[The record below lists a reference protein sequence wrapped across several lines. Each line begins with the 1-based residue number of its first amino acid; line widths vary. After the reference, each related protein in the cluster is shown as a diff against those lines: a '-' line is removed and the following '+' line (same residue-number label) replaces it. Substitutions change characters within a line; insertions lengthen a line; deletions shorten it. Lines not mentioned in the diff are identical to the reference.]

1 VPRYVFTK
9 LIRCRRARTQEQI
22 WVDHVEKRFACQT
35 VRTVCRI
42 PRVYRFVEARNARSF
57 TFDDYLAQLSEQE
70 QQARRMVVSAMKVL
84 LIVVLRPKRVAG
96 LGGFVE
102 CQGCRC
108 VGSASNNIR
117 HRNCLWAILGNDP
130 PFFQTHFCKS

>member
-1 VPRYVFTK
+1 
-9 LIRCRRARTQEQI
+9 
-22 WVDHVEKRFACQT
+22 
-35 VRTVCRI
+35 VCRI

-96 LGGFVE
+96 LGGLME
-102 CQGCRC
+102 CQSC
-108 VGSASNNIR
+108 GSIGTTLMLR
-117 HRNCLWAILGNDP
+117 HRNCLWAGLIESDLFGK
-130 PFFQTHFCKS
+130 TCL